1 MSDYDNLKKMLKDH
15 LKLEVREVFK
25 NEMEI
30 SIKFDDYLI
39 DKKTWKK

>member
-1 MSDYDNLKKMLKDH
+1 MIDYNELRKILKDH

>member
-1 MSDYDNLKKMLKDH
+1 MDDFYKLRKLLEDN

-30 SIKFDDYLI
+30 SIKFGDRLI
-39 DKKTWKK
+39 DRKRWRK

>member
-1 MSDYDNLKKMLKDH
+1 MIDYNELRKLLEDH

-39 DKKTWKK
+39 DKKKWKK